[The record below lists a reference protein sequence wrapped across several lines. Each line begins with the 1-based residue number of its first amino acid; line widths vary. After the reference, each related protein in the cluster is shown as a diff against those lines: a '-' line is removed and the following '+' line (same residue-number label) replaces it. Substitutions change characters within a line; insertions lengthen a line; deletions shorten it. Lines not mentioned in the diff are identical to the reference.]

1 MTRAEEISQFL
12 NTLRQGT
19 NWSKK
24 IYTRQQLEEMFK
36 PFFKSTSGWWIS
48 ALQRVGCIHS
58 NVVHQRTKEYW
69 FDEEPI
75 GVKKHINPLL
85 EELHKYNQNRNKPK
99 ISNLS
104 EENCINYLKELGYK
118 VMKPTRLS
126 VTKLK
131 AELGKDV
138 FKFFEYEEL

>member
-24 IYTRQQLEEMFK
+24 IFTRQQLEEMFK

-58 NVVHQRTKEYW
+58 NVVHNRTKEYW

-99 ISNLS
+99 VASLD
-104 EENCINYLKELGYK
+104 EDTCVKFLKEKGYK
-118 VMKPTRLS
+118 VLS
-126 VTKLK
+126 PKRISITKVK
-131 AELGKDV
+131 ELLGPEI
-138 FKFFEYEEL
+138 FKCYEYEEI

>member
-24 IYTRQQLEEMFK
+24 IFTRQQLEEMFK

-48 ALQRVGCIHS
+48 ALQKVGCIHS

-99 ISNLS
+99 VAILN
-104 EENCINYLKELGYK
+104 EEDCINYLKELGYK